1 MDLNRHG
8 IIDLNAPRH
17 TFKYQPIN
25 KYSLLNLENNQLWA
39 SHPSEFNDPFE
50 FKFTQ
55 IGKNLT
61 KNEIDQFIHDID
73 KFKVVCLSQD
83 PANILMWSHYADFHK
98 GMCLGFYHE
107 TLTYAVN
114 YSDEFPRID
123 FKNNDPKLKGLQ
135 MYRVIHSKSKQWE
148 YEKERRIT
156 LTPGTRSE
164 QTYPGELF
172 LIIFGLRTPI
182 EDIRKVRSRIK
193 DPSVIFWQCKYI
205 ANQYNLGFGLA
216 PE

>member
-1 MDLNRHG
+1 M
-8 IIDLNAPRH
+8 
-17 TFKYQPIN
+17 
-25 KYSLLNLENNQLWA
+25 
-39 SHPSEFNDPFE
+39 
-50 FKFTQ
+50 
-55 IGKNLT
+55 
-61 KNEIDQFIHDID
+61 
-73 KFKVVCLSQD
+73 
-83 PANILMWSHYADFHK
+83 
-98 GMCLGFYHE
+98 
-107 TLTYAVN
+107 
-114 YSDEFPRID
+114 RIEL
-123 FKNNDPKLKGLQ
+123 KNNDTKLRRLK

-205 ANQYNLGFGLA
+205 ANQYKLA
-216 PE
+216 FTPAPR